1 MHEYSIVGAL
11 IAQCE
16 QHALENRAYSIARV
30 VIKIGV
36 MSGVEPELLK
46 TAFETFKL
54 DGICKNAEL
63 EMQFQPLVIHCSDC
77 DTRTQLEERNLI
89 CPECKSFNTRLTEGE
104 EMLLM
109 QLELETE

>member
-1 MHEYSIVGAL
+1 MHEYSIVSAL

-16 QHALENRAYSIARV
+16 QHALENKAYSIARV

-63 EMQFQPLVIHCSDC
+63 EMLIQPLVIHCSDC
-77 DTRTQLEERNLI
+77 DARTQLEERNLI

-109 QLELETE
+109 QLELETQ